1 MTIETQVRNLQL
13 RFDQVQHNL
22 AQLTARFEQL
32 EKKLSEKEPNGQAN
46 G

>member
-1 MTIETQVRNLQL
+1 VTIETQIRNLQL

-32 EKKLSEKEPNGQAN
+32 EKSLKEKESNDTRTT
-46 G
+46 